1 MKGPAGRLFPR
12 RAEERGFGM
21 VDVLIA
27 VFVLGVVAVA
37 FTTALSTGA
46 AGAGETDQQGI
57 ARGIAMS
64 QLEYVKSL
72 PYVSGSGSY
81 PSISVPSG
89 WAVTAV
95 RSAIP
100 EASGN
105 PDIQKV
111 TVTVTRGGATILT
124 LEDYKVNR

>member
-1 MKGPAGRLFPR
+1 MKRTSGWMVTYFRG
-12 RAEERGFGM
+12 ERGFGL
-21 VDVLIA
+21 VDAVIS

-37 FTTALSTGA
+37 FTLALSTGA
-46 AGAGETDQQGI
+46 AGAGETDRQGM
-57 ARGIAMS
+57 ALGIAMS

-72 PYVSGSGSY
+72 SYVSGSGSY

-105 PDIQKV
+105 PDIQKI
-111 TVTVTRGGATILT
+111 TVTVTRGGVTVLT
-124 LEDYKVNR
+124 VEDYKVNR